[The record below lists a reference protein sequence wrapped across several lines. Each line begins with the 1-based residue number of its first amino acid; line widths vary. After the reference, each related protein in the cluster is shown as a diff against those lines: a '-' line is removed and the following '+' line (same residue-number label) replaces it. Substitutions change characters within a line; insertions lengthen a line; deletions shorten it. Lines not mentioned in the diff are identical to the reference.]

1 MSFGAYGE
9 GSLVIPWLCYGLLLV
24 AWIIDLLTPQLFVAA
39 ILLNGP
45 IALSALA
52 LRPRLTIQLLV
63 LAEIANA
70 VACYVNGV
78 QDGHQWNAIAI
89 GDRLLSAASFVLVGV
104 LTIYTQSSAR
114 RAGEAEER
122 ERQIERERAL
132 RHAMEHV
139 RASLNMQLVLRT
151 AVSEAAALTGG
162 DEIMLVVRE
171 SSIEIPE
178 IYEIAPGATEV
189 SWRRGTLTPEIAS
202 TIQRA
207 RESRRVVAIEPN
219 EPLGRLLG
227 AAFIGALDVESID
240 IAIVVRFAERVP
252 DVEERVAFQDFVDN
266 LGVAVQQARL
276 FIQLAERNE
285 EIADQRNTLQERSA
299 VIRDIVYALAHDLRT
314 PLVAAD
320 VTMTQALAGAYGEL
334 PERYRGVLQ
343 TSVAA
348 NLDLRRMV
356 ETLLLVARYEA
367 GEDSH
372 AFAPLEIGPLLE
384 RVASEVRPLADGK
397 GIALQVDV
405 PRPDIVIVADGDEV
419 RRAVTN
425 LVANA
430 VEATPAGGHVNLGAQ
445 SDGDRVAIGVAD
457 DGYGVPPERRG
468 ALFQRFGGVRGGAG
482 TGLGL
487 YIVRRIAE
495 KYGGRATFTPRDPQ
509 GSIFTIELP
518 RNGAHT

>member
-9 GSLVIPWLCYGLLLV
+9 GSLVIPLLCYGLLLG

-52 LRPRLTIQLLV
+52 LRPRLTIRLLV

-78 QDGHQWNAIAI
+78 QDGYRWDAIAI
-89 GDRLLSAASFVLVGV
+89 GDRLLSAASFLLVGV
-104 LTIYTQSSAR
+104 LTIYTQNSAR
-114 RAGEAEER
+114 RAGEAGER

-151 AVSEAAALTGG
+151 AVREAAALTGA
-162 DEIMLVVRE
+162 DEIMLVIRE
-171 SSIEIPE
+171 SPLDVPE
-178 IYEIAPGATEV
+178 IYEMRAGESDV
-189 SWRRGTLTPEIAS
+189 GVRRGSPAPEIAS

-207 RESRRVVAIEPN
+207 RESRRVVAVGPN
-219 EPLGRLLG
+219 EPLGHLLG
-227 AAFIGALDVESID
+227 AAFIGALDVESTD
-240 IAIVVRFAERVP
+240 IAIVVRFATRVP
-252 DVEERVAFQDFVDN
+252 DAEERSAFQDFVDN

-285 EIADQRNTLQERSA
+285 QVAEQRNALQERSA

-334 PERYRGVLQ
+334 PERYRSVLQ
-343 TSVAA
+343 TSVGA

-372 AFAPLEIGPLLE
+372 AFAPLGVGALLQ
-384 RVASEVRPLADGK
+384 RVASEVHALAEAK
-397 GIALQVDV
+397 GVELRVDA
-405 PRPDIVIVADGDEV
+405 PKPDIVLVADGDEL

-430 VEATPAGGHVNLGAQ
+430 VEATPAGGHV
-445 SDGDRVAIGVAD
+445 RVAAVSTGERVVVNVAD
-457 DGYGVPPERRG
+457 DGYGVPPERRA

-495 KYGGRATFTPRDPQ
+495 KYGGRATFTPRDPR
-509 GSIFTIELP
+509 GSIFAIELP
-518 RNGAHT
+518 LNGRQP